1 MDAAAGALLAY
12 TFFGLSTLSHQLEGP
27 FAVVYAVFLGIV
39 HRKLNF
45 AEFYLSLVHTGTS
58 VGALMT
64 VVSVSGLD
72 AWLIARE
79 QIPMMR
85 AQNVSEMVSGPTLIF
100 VAILLLVLGLF
111 MDATFMDATPVI
123 LMPTI

>member
-1 MDAAAGALLAY
+1 MLAY
-12 TFFGLSTLSHQLEGP
+12 TFFGLSALSHQLEGP

-45 AEFYLSLVHTGTS
+45 AEFYLSLVHIGRCADDGRLGL
-58 VGALMT
+58 GARR
-64 VVSVSGLD
+64 LD
-72 AWLIARE
+72 RARE
-79 QIPMMR
+79 QIAMML
-85 AQNVSEMVSGPTLIF
+85 AQNVSEMVSSPTLIF

>member
-1 MDAAAGALLAY
+1 MDAAAVALLAY
-12 TFFGLSTLSHQLEGP
+12 TFFGLSTLSHQLGGP
-27 FAVVYAVFLGIV
+27 FAVVYAVFLDIV

-45 AEFYLSLVHTGTS
+45 AEFYLSRVHTGTS

-79 QIPMMR
+79 QIPMMW
-85 AQNVSEMVSGPTLIF
+85 AQNVSEMVSSPTLIF

-111 MDATFMDATPVI
+111 MDATPVI

>member
-1 MDAAAGALLAY
+1 MDAAAVALLAY
-12 TFFGLSTLSHQLEGP
+12 TFFGLSALSHQLEGP

-58 VGALMT
+58 GGALMT

-85 AQNVSEMVSGPTLIF
+85 AQNVSEMVSSPTLIF

-111 MDATFMDATPVI
+111 MDATPVI